1 MQSVVFKITY
11 NFFYS
16 IVSFDLLCT
25 RTCTYMYTLYG
36 LTLSKSMNFFFT
48 STCSYHPLLPAF
60 RREDHSNIPGPAT
73 QTTPTTTTSGK
84 ASPST
89 TRAVGANGTSSG
101 GSDGRS
107 ILVQSKDELTD
118 VNLDL
123 VHALDIDF
131 HHAMLPARPDIL
143 LLPSDLKPFAKV
155 HSLSLSPSLPLSLP
169 LSLSAWG

>member
-1 MQSVVFKITY
+1 MI
-11 NFFYS
+11 FF
-16 IVSFDLLCT
+16 I
-25 RTCTYMYTLYG
+25 
-36 LTLSKSMNFFFT
+36 

-60 RREDHSNIPGPAT
+60 RREDHSNTPGPAT
-73 QTTPTTTTSGK
+73 QTTPTSNAPTTTSGK

-89 TRAVGANGTSSG
+89 TRVVGANGTSSG
-101 GSDGRS
+101 GGDASN
-107 ILVQSKDELTD
+107 ILVQPKDELTD

-155 HSLSLSPSLPLSLP
+155 LSLLHFSLSPSPSLSLSPPPS
-169 LSLSAWG
+169 LSLSLCNNTLYMVLTEFS